1 MGSTCFSHRLRVN
14 NLETDPWP
22 KTWLTT
28 LMTAILSSRNH
39 MGCMLVSSHR
49 QFSTL
54 PGGSAMRTFNRVYK
68 APCRRSDIT
77 TMCHRCNALVKHRTF
92 SRTDVQVVPQQRL
105 IASEGQARASPVAR
119 PPSPRL
125 SQWRASR
132 LKDIQ
137 PQQREAGLHTG
148 SSPSCNCSQTTL
160 EPVIILSLLSPSRG
174 GL

>member
-1 MGSTCFSHRLRVN
+1 MGSHRLRVN

-22 KTWLTT
+22 KTWLTS
-28 LMTAILSSRNH
+28 LLSAILSSRNH

-54 PGGSAMRTFNRVYK
+54 QEVQLLHSCEGIQYGSVFK
-68 APCRRSDIT
+68 APCRRSTIT

-92 SRTDVQVVPQQRL
+92 SRTDVQVMPQQRL

-132 LKDIQ
+132 H
-137 PQQREAGLHTG
+137 PAPTARGRASHGQQSKL
-148 SSPSCNCSQTTL
+148 
-160 EPVIILSLLSPSRG
+160 
-174 GL
+174 